1 MKVFGPLIQIYS
13 LTPIVALQLFVSQGA
28 YFNMEILLSTFLS
41 QGTSTFGE
49 GNMWPFLMKYF
60 YLDFQRTE
68 VCLGQVT
75 GDFHEKEEGTLIR
88 RGSSSIVPRLADEGH
103 DDQQVSPW
111 RLLILSC
118 SRDSPRRITKL
129 RNGIEAYFWGINKDL
144 TGVRRNLRHVADRIG
159 SIAVPSVTVIPLNPM
174 LVD

>member
-1 MKVFGPLIQIYS
+1 MKVFGRLIQIYS
-13 LTPIVALQLFVSQGA
+13 ITPIVALQLFVSQGA
-28 YFNMEILLSTFLS
+28 HFNMERLLSTFLS

-49 GNMWPFLMKYF
+49 RNMWSFSMKYF

-68 VCLGQVT
+68 VYLGQVT

-88 RGSSSIVPRLADEGH
+88 RGSSSIILRLADEEH
-103 DDQQVSPW
+103 DDQQLSPW

-129 RNGIEAYFWGINKDL
+129 RNGVEAYFWGINKEL

-159 SIAVPSVTVIPLNPM
+159 SIAVPSVSAVLLNPM
-174 LVD
+174 LLN